1 MTSPTRAKLDAMVEE
16 ATVDCYNDD
25 EEATGLFTM
34 IEENLA
40 LPFETEVLGVP
51 VTAKKVAQSGRLG
64 IVAICERDGIR
75 QAISVLD
82 LLLPSPAPAGAEW
95 IAAYR
100 HWVLAGGG

>member
-1 MTSPTRAKLDAMVEE
+1 MTSPSRAKLDAMVEE

-51 VTAKKVAQSGRLG
+51 VTVKKVAQSGRLG
-64 IVAICERDGIR
+64 IVAICEREGIR

-82 LLLPSPAPAGAEW
+82 LLLPSPAPAGADW
-95 IAAYR
+95 IEAYR
-100 HWVLAGGG
+100 HWVRAGGG

>member
-1 MTSPTRAKLDAMVEE
+1 MVEE

-51 VTAKKVAQSGRLG
+51 VTVKNVAQSGRLG

>member
-1 MTSPTRAKLDAMVEE
+1 MVEE

-51 VTAKKVAQSGRLG
+51 VTVKKVAQSGRLG

-95 IAAYR
+95 MAAYR
-100 HWVLAGGG
+100 HWVLVGGG